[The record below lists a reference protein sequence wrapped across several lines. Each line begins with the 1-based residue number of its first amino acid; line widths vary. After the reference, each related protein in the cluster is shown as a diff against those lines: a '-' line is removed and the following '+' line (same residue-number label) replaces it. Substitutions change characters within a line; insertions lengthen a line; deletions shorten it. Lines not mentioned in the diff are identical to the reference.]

1 MFRVAANRS
10 VAVLF
15 GTKPSGSAA
24 KVEESGNHLPW
35 PEPTLNA
42 RWARR
47 LEIHKKERAPG
58 TPDGEA
64 APTRL
69 RASARVN
76 DRTRWSKTAR
86 CRSWPSATS
95 GPLILFFYASEHLQP
110 ADEDSVL
117 ELKPAPAA
125 DTLAEYLITARF
137 IDCQRQGRILRAWL
151 LRSQASGL
159 DISLSASCHL
169 RMSLRAEALWRQI
182 MGAACSGLFLR
193 QCGRVWSRK
202 SPW

>member
-1 MFRVAANRS
+1 MFRVAANRG

-47 LEIHKKERAPG
+47 LEIQKKERAPG
-58 TPDGEA
+58 IPDGEA

-76 DRTRWSKTAR
+76 DRTRWSNGQVSELAVGDEWTVD
-86 CRSWPSATS
+86 
-95 GPLILFFYASEHLQP
+95 LFFYASEHLQP
-110 ADEDSVL
+110 ADEDAVL

-125 DTLAEYLITARF
+125 DSLAEYLITTRF

-151 LRSQASGL
+151 LRSQASCL